1 MISIYM
7 NGENK
12 TKQISDW
19 SLYYDNKD
27 QELKLT
33 CHFPSGKKYTQPLTQ
48 CQVNPFEQI
57 KGNLLIVK
65 NKPKIDWIEKAESYG
80 RKYTVVYYPNNSRPY
95 VMLSE
100 NIQIVS
106 ETNLKNKDI
115 FQYFIQVAQAR
126 IEHAYEHNKGI
137 AENVLR
143 QLDKITPH
151 PDTVLHA
158 YCSVTNQKRQPPQHF
173 IYPFGINE
181 SQLTAVKQAFASQIS
196 IIEGPPGTGKTQTIL
211 NIVANILIN
220 NRTVAILSN
229 NNSAVENVYEK
240 LAKYQ
245 LDYLVAKLGSNY
257 KRKNFFDGELEV
269 SHQKQEYTISL
280 QRISNLTNTLI
291 EHLQAK
297 NQIAFLQAQIDE
309 LAIEKSCFQN
319 WQSENLTATNPELS
333 GKYQLPKDKITDLL
347 AYLDY
352 LDQRHISFKDRIQL
366 LLYFKIIRTKFIS
379 DLQKRKTLFYSLQ
392 LAYYEQQLNEKK
404 SLLKKYQ
411 QRLAANK
418 FESLLADLTNCSM
431 RYLKTHLSQI
441 IDHTATFTESDYQQR
456 FAEFTKRFPIIGS
469 STHSI
474 INSLGQGALI
484 DYLIIDEASQQDII
498 PGILGLGCAK
508 NVIIVGDRKQLPHVP
523 IKLDITPPHK
533 YYDCEKYSLLDSF
546 IGLFQDKV
554 PITLLKE
561 HYRCHPKIIQFCNK
575 QFYNEQL
582 IPMTKDNGEQALTL
596 IVTAPGNHTRNLTN
610 LRELDSLNKI
620 GWQDFTEEN
629 TGFIAP
635 YNNQIDLSQEHLP
648 LDIVKATTHKFQGR
662 ECDNI
667 IFSTVLDKKTNIQE
681 KLDFVDNPH
690 LINVAV
696 SRAKNKFILV
706 TGNDVFTENNKSIA
720 ALIRYIKYY
729 ADNDHIYQSPVI
741 SAFDLL
747 YEDYD
752 KSLEALNS
760 RLRKNDSE
768 YKSEQIIAQL
778 LREILEES
786 TFQTINYHQQ
796 VHLEQL
802 VSKTNN
808 SFTERELEY
817 MDNKA
822 SCDFVLYFKIGKNPI
837 AVIEVDG
844 GHHNKPEQ
852 KKRDQLKNTILAK
865 AGVPLLRLKTIESQI
880 EEKIKQFLS
889 QSIIAKDSDLRSNE
903 TE

>member
-33 CHFPSGKKYTQPLTQ
+33 SHFPSGKKYTQPLSQ

-65 NKPKIDWIEKAESYG
+65 DKSKIDWIEKAESYG
-80 RKYTVVYYPNNSRPY
+80 QKYTVVYYPNNSRPY
-95 VMLSE
+95 IMLSE

-106 ETNLKNKDI
+106 ETNLKNEDI
-115 FQYFIQVAQAR
+115 FQYFTQVAQAR
-126 IEHAYEHNKGI
+126 IEHADEHNKGI

-158 YCSVTNQKRQPPQHF
+158 YCSVTNQKRQPPQHL

-181 SQLTAVKQAFASQIS
+181 SQLKAVKQAFASQIS

-240 LAKYQ
+240 LAKDQ
-245 LDYLVAKLGSNY
+245 LDYLVAKLGSSD
-257 KRKNFFDGELEV
+257 KRKNFFGGELEL
-269 SHQKQEYTISL
+269 SLEKQEQTITL
-280 QRISNLTNTLI
+280 QKISELSNTLV
-291 EHLQAK
+291 EHLQAQ
-297 NQIAFLQAQIDE
+297 NQVAFLQAQIDE
-309 LAIEKSCFQN
+309 LTIEKGYLQQS
-319 WQSENLTATNPELS
+319 QSENLSSDTQQLS
-333 GKYQLPKDKITDLL
+333 KYQFSKEKITDLL
-347 AYLDY
+347 AYLNY
-352 LDQRHISFKDRIQL
+352 LAQRHISFKDRIQL

-379 DLQKRKTLFYSLQ
+379 DWQKRKTLFYTLQ

-523 IKLDITPPHK
+523 TKLDIKPPHE
-533 YYDCEKYSLLDSF
+533 YYNCEKYSLLDSF
-546 IGLFQDKV
+546 IGLFQDKI

-575 QFYNEQL
+575 QFYNDQL

-610 LRELDSLNKI
+610 LRELDSLNKV

-648 LDIVKATTHKFQGR
+648 SGIIKATTHKFQGR

-667 IFSTVLDKKTNIQE
+667 IFSTVLDKKLSSQQQLN
-681 KLDFVDNPH
+681 FVDDPH

-696 SRAKNKFILV
+696 SRAKNRFMLV
-706 TGNDVFTENNKSIA
+706 TGNDVFTKNNQSIA
-720 ALIRYIKYY
+720 ALIRYINYY

-747 YEDYD
+747 YQDYD

-760 RLRKNDSE
+760 RLRKNDSK

-778 LREILEES
+778 LRDILKES
-786 TFQTINYHQQ
+786 TYQTMLYHKQ
-796 VHLEQL
+796 VLLEQL
-802 VSKTNN
+802 VSKNNN
-808 SFTERELEY
+808 SFTELELEY
-817 MDNKA
+817 MHHKA
-822 SCDFVLYFKIGKNPI
+822 SCDFVLYFKTGKYPI

-844 GHHNKPEQ
+844 DDHSKPEQ
-852 KKRDQLKNTILAK
+852 RKRDQLKNAILDK

-880 EEKIKQFLS
+880 EDKIKQFLS
-889 QSIIAKDSDLRSNE
+889 QSMVVEREKF
-903 TE
+903 TGY

>member
-33 CHFPSGKKYTQPLTQ
+33 SHFPSGKKYTQPLSQ

-65 NKPKIDWIEKAESYG
+65 DKSKIDWIEKAESYG

-106 ETNLKNKDI
+106 ETNLKNEDI
-115 FQYFIQVAQAR
+115 FHYFTQVAQAR
-126 IEHAYEHNKGI
+126 IEHADEHNKGI

-181 SQLTAVKQAFASQIS
+181 SQLKAVKQAFASQIS

-240 LAKYQ
+240 LAKDQ
-245 LDYLVAKLGSNY
+245 LDYLVAKLGSSD
-257 KRKNFFDGELEV
+257 KRKNFFGGELEL
-269 SHQKQEYTISL
+269 SLEKQEQTISL
-280 QRISNLTNTLI
+280 QRISELSNTLV
-291 EHLQAK
+291 EHLQAQ
-297 NQIAFLQAQIDE
+297 NQVAFLQAQIEE
-309 LAIEKSCFQN
+309 LTIEKGYLQQS
-319 WQSENLTATNPELS
+319 QSENLSSDAQLLS
-333 GKYQLPKDKITDLL
+333 KYQFSKEKITDLL
-347 AYLDY
+347 AYLQY
-352 LDQRHISFKDRIQL
+352 LDQRRITFKDRIQL
-366 LLYFKIIRTKFIS
+366 LLNFKIIRTKFIS
-379 DLQKRKTLFYSLQ
+379 NWQKRQAIFNLLQ
-392 LAYYEQQLNEKK
+392 LAYYDQQLNEKK
-404 SLLKKYQ
+404 RLLKRYQ
-411 QRLAANK
+411 ERLEQNQ
-418 FESLLADLTNCSM
+418 FHSLLADLTRFSM
-431 RYLKTHLSQI
+431 QYLKAHLSQT
-441 IDHTATFTESDYQQR
+441 IDLKATFTDKDYQQR
-456 FAEFTKRFPIIGS
+456 FSEFTKRFPIIGS

-523 IKLDITPPHK
+523 TKLDIKPPHE

-546 IGLFQDKV
+546 IGLFQDKI

-575 QFYNEQL
+575 QFYNDQL

-610 LRELDSLNKI
+610 LRELDSLNKV

-648 LDIVKATTHKFQGR
+648 SGIIKATTHKFQGR

-667 IFSTVLDKKTNIQE
+667 IFSTVLDKKLSSQ
-681 KLDFVDNPH
+681 
-690 LINVAV
+690 
-696 SRAKNKFILV
+696 
-706 TGNDVFTENNKSIA
+706 
-720 ALIRYIKYY
+720 
-729 ADNDHIYQSPVI
+729 QQ
-741 SAFDLL
+741 L
-747 YEDYD
+747 Y
-752 KSLEALNS
+752 
-760 RLRKNDSE
+760 R
-768 YKSEQIIAQL
+768 
-778 LREILEES
+778 
-786 TFQTINYHQQ
+786 T
-796 VHLEQL
+796 
-802 VSKTNN
+802 
-808 SFTERELEY
+808 
-817 MDNKA
+817 
-822 SCDFVLYFKIGKNPI
+822 
-837 AVIEVDG
+837 
-844 GHHNKPEQ
+844 
-852 KKRDQLKNTILAK
+852 
-865 AGVPLLRLKTIESQI
+865 
-880 EEKIKQFLS
+880 
-889 QSIIAKDSDLRSNE
+889 
-903 TE
+903 

>member
-33 CHFPSGKKYTQPLTQ
+33 SHFPSGKKYTQPLSQ

-65 NKPKIDWIEKAESYG
+65 DKPKIDWIEKAESYG

-106 ETNLKNKDI
+106 ESNLKNEDI
-115 FQYFIQVAQAR
+115 FHYFTQVAQAR
-126 IEHAYEHNKGI
+126 IEHADEHNKGI

-158 YCSVTNQKRQPPQHF
+158 YCNVTNQKRQPPQHL

-181 SQLTAVKQAFASQIS
+181 SQLKAVKQAFASQIS

-240 LAKYQ
+240 LAKDQ
-245 LDYLVAKLGSNY
+245 LDYLVAKLGSSD
-257 KRKNFFDGELEV
+257 KRKNFFGGELEL
-269 SHQKQEYTISL
+269 SLEKQEQTITL
-280 QRISNLTNTLI
+280 QKISELSNTLV
-291 EHLQAK
+291 EHLQAQ
-297 NQIAFLQAQIDE
+297 NQVAFLQAQIDE
-309 LAIEKSCFQN
+309 LTIEKGYLQQS
-319 WQSENLTATNPELS
+319 QSENLSSDAQLLS
-333 GKYQLPKDKITDLL
+333 KYQFSKEKITDLL
-347 AYLDY
+347 AYLQY
-352 LDQRHISFKDRIQL
+352 LDQRRITFKDRIQL
-366 LLYFKIIRTKFIS
+366 LLNFKIIRTKFIS
-379 DLQKRKTLFYSLQ
+379 NWQKRQAIFNLLQ
-392 LAYYEQQLNEKK
+392 LAYYDQQLNEKN
-404 SLLKKYQ
+404 SLLKRYQ
-411 QRLAANK
+411 ERLEQNQ
-418 FESLLADLTNCSM
+418 FHSLLADLTRFSM
-431 RYLKTHLSQI
+431 QYLKAHLSQT
-441 IDHTATFTESDYQQR
+441 IDHKVTFTDKDYQQR
-456 FAEFTKRFPIIGS
+456 FSEFTKRFPIIGS

-523 IKLDITPPHK
+523 TKLDIKPPHE
-533 YYDCEKYSLLDSF
+533 YYNCEKYSLLDSF
-546 IGLFQDKV
+546 IGLFQDKI

-575 QFYNEQL
+575 QFYNDQL

-610 LRELDSLNKI
+610 LRELDSLNKV

-648 LDIVKATTHKFQGR
+648 SGIIKATTHKFQGR

-667 IFSTVLDKKTNIQE
+667 IFSTVLDKKLSSQQQLN
-681 KLDFVDNPH
+681 FVDDPN

-696 SRAKNKFILV
+696 SRAKNRFMLV
-706 TGNDVFTENNKSIA
+706 TGNDVFTKNNQSIA
-720 ALIRYIKYY
+720 ALIRYINYY
-729 ADNDHIYQSPVI
+729 ADNDHVYQSPVI

-747 YEDYD
+747 YQDYD

-760 RLRKNDSE
+760 RLRKHDSK
-768 YKSEQIIAQL
+768 YKSERIIAQL
-778 LREILEES
+778 LRDILKES
-786 TFQTINYHQQ
+786 TYQTMIYHQQ
-796 VHLEQL
+796 VLLEQL
-802 VSKTNN
+802 VSKNNN
-808 SFTERELEY
+808 SFTELELEY
-817 MDNKA
+817 MHHKA
-822 SCDFVLYFKIGKNPI
+822 SCDFVLYFKTGKYPI

-844 GHHNKPEQ
+844 DDHSKPEQ
-852 KKRDQLKNTILAK
+852 RKRDQLKNAILAK

-889 QSIIAKDSDLRSNE
+889 QSMVVEREKF
-903 TE
+903 TGY

>member
-33 CHFPSGKKYTQPLTQ
+33 SHFPSGKKYTQPLSQ

-65 NKPKIDWIEKAESYG
+65 DKAKIDWIEKAESYG

-106 ETNLKNKDI
+106 ETNLKNEDI
-115 FQYFIQVAQAR
+115 FHYFTQVAQAR
-126 IEHAYEHNKGI
+126 IEHADEHNKGI

-158 YCSVTNQKRQPPQHF
+158 YCSVINQKRQPPQHL

-181 SQLTAVKQAFASQIS
+181 SQLKAVKQAFASQIS

-240 LAKYQ
+240 LAKDQ
-245 LDYLVAKLGSNY
+245 LDYLVAKLGSSD
-257 KRKNFFDGELEV
+257 KRKNFFGGELEL
-269 SHQKQEYTISL
+269 SLEKQEQTITL
-280 QRISNLTNTLI
+280 QKISELSNTLV
-291 EHLQAK
+291 EHLQAQ
-297 NQIAFLQAQIDE
+297 NQVAFLQAQIDE
-309 LAIEKSCFQN
+309 LTIEKGYLQQS
-319 WQSENLTATNPELS
+319 QSENLSSVAQLLS
-333 GKYQLPKDKITDLL
+333 KYQFSKEKITDLL
-347 AYLDY
+347 AYLQY
-352 LDQRHISFKDRIQL
+352 LDQRRITFKDRIQL
-366 LLYFKIIRTKFIS
+366 LLNFKIIRTKFIS
-379 DLQKRKTLFYSLQ
+379 NWQKRQTIFNLLQ
-392 LAYYEQQLNEKK
+392 LAYYDQQLNEKK
-404 SLLKKYQ
+404 RLLKRYQ
-411 QRLAANK
+411 ERLEQNQ
-418 FESLLADLTNCSM
+418 FHSLLADLTRFSM
-431 RYLKTHLSQI
+431 QYLKAHLSQT
-441 IDHTATFTESDYQQR
+441 IDHKVTFTDKDYQQR
-456 FAEFTKRFPIIGS
+456 FSEFTKRFPIIGS

-523 IKLDITPPHK
+523 TKLDIKPPHE

-546 IGLFQDKV
+546 IGLFQDKI

-575 QFYNEQL
+575 QFYNDQL

-610 LRELDSLNKI
+610 LRELDSLNKV

-648 LDIVKATTHKFQGR
+648 SGIIKATTHKFQGR

-667 IFSTVLDKKTNIQE
+667 IFSTVLDKKLSSQQQLN
-681 KLDFVDNPH
+681 FVDDPN

-696 SRAKNKFILV
+696 SRAKNRFMLV
-706 TGNDVFTENNKSIA
+706 TGNDVFTKNNQSIA
-720 ALIRYIKYY
+720 ALIRYINYY
-729 ADNDHIYQSPVI
+729 ADNDHVYQSPVI

-747 YEDYD
+747 YQDYD

-760 RLRKNDSE
+760 RLRKHDSK
-768 YKSEQIIAQL
+768 YKSERIIAQL
-778 LREILEES
+778 LRDILKES
-786 TFQTINYHQQ
+786 TYQTMIYHQQ
-796 VHLEQL
+796 VLLEQL
-802 VSKTNN
+802 VSKNNN
-808 SFTERELEY
+808 SFTELELEY
-817 MDNKA
+817 MHHKA
-822 SCDFVLYFKIGKNPI
+822 SCDFVLYFKTGKYPI

-844 GHHNKPEQ
+844 DDHSKPEQ
-852 KKRDQLKNTILAK
+852 RKRDQLKNAILAK

-889 QSIIAKDSDLRSNE
+889 QSMVVEREKF
-903 TE
+903 TGY

>member
-106 ETNLKNKDI
+106 ETNLKNEDI
-115 FQYFIQVAQAR
+115 FQYFTQVAQAR

-143 QLDKITPH
+143 QLDKITLH

-158 YCSVTNQKRQPPQHF
+158 YCSVTNQKRQPPQYL

-280 QRISNLTNTLI
+280 QRINNLTNTLI

-366 LLYFKIIRTKFIS
+366 LLYFKIIRTKFIN
-379 DLQKRKTLFYSLQ
+379 DWQKRKTLFYSLQ

-411 QRLAANK
+411 QRLVANN
-418 FESLLADLTNCSM
+418 FEFLLADLTNCSM
-431 RYLKTHLSQI
+431 QYLKAHLSQT
-441 IDHTATFTESDYQQR
+441 IDLKATFTDKDYQQR
-456 FAEFTKRFPIIGS
+456 FSEFTKRFPIIGS

-667 IFSTVLDKKTNIQE
+667 IFSTVLDKKTNSQE

-706 TGNDVFTENNKSIA
+706 TGNDVFTKNNQSIA

-768 YKSEQIIAQL
+768 YKSEQIIDQL

-808 SFTERELEY
+808 NFTERELEY

-865 AGVPLLRLKTIESQI
+865 AGVPLLRIKTIESQI

-889 QSIIAKDSDLRSNE
+889 QSIIVKDSNLRSNE

>member
-33 CHFPSGKKYTQPLTQ
+33 SHFPSGKKYTQPLSQ

-65 NKPKIDWIEKAESYG
+65 DKPKIDWIEKAESYG

-106 ETNLKNKDI
+106 ESNLKNEDI
-115 FQYFIQVAQAR
+115 FHYFTQVAQAR
-126 IEHAYEHNKGI
+126 IEHADEHNKGI

-158 YCSVTNQKRQPPQHF
+158 YCSVINQKRQPPQHL

-181 SQLTAVKQAFASQIS
+181 SQLKAVKQAFASQIS

-240 LAKYQ
+240 LAKDQ
-245 LDYLVAKLGSNY
+245 LDYLVAKLGSSD
-257 KRKNFFDGELEV
+257 KRKNFFGGELEL
-269 SHQKQEYTISL
+269 SLEKQEQTITL
-280 QRISNLTNTLI
+280 QRISELSNTLV
-291 EHLQAK
+291 EHLQAQ
-297 NQIAFLQAQIDE
+297 NQVAFLQAQIDE
-309 LAIEKSCFQN
+309 LTIEKGYLQQS
-319 WQSENLTATNPELS
+319 QSENLSSDAQLLS
-333 GKYQLPKDKITDLL
+333 KYPFSKEKITDLL
-347 AYLDY
+347 AYLNY
-352 LDQRHISFKDRIQL
+352 LDQRRITFKDRIQL
-366 LLYFKIIRTKFIS
+366 LLNFKIIRTKFIS
-379 DLQKRKTLFYSLQ
+379 NWQKRQAIFNLLQ
-392 LAYYEQQLNEKK
+392 LAYYDQQLNEKK
-404 SLLKKYQ
+404 RLLKRYQ
-411 QRLAANK
+411 ERLEQNQ
-418 FESLLADLTNCSM
+418 FHSLLADLTRFSM
-431 RYLKTHLSQI
+431 QYLKAHLSQT
-441 IDHTATFTESDYQQR
+441 IDLKATFTDKDYQQR
-456 FAEFTKRFPIIGS
+456 FSEFTKRFPIIGS

-484 DYLIIDEASQQDII
+484 DYLITDEASQQDII

-523 IKLDITPPHK
+523 TKLDIKPPHE

-546 IGLFQDKV
+546 IGLFQDKI

-575 QFYNEQL
+575 QFYNDQL

-610 LRELDSLNKI
+610 LRELDSLNKV

-667 IFSTVLDKKTNIQE
+667 IFSTVLDKKTSKRE

-690 LINVAV
+690 LINVAI

-880 EEKIKQFLS
+880 EEKIKQFLN

-903 TE
+903 T

>member
-19 SLYYDNKD
+19 SLYYDNQD

-33 CHFPSGKKYTQPLTQ
+33 SHFPSGKKYTQPLTQ

-106 ETNLKNKDI
+106 ETNLKNEDI
-115 FQYFIQVAQAR
+115 FHYFTQVAQAR
-126 IEHAYEHNKGI
+126 IEHADEHNKSI

-158 YCSVTNQKRQPPQHF
+158 YCSVTNQKRQPPQHL

-181 SQLTAVKQAFASQIS
+181 SQLKAVKQAFASQIS

-240 LAKYQ
+240 LAKDQ
-245 LDYLVAKLGSNY
+245 LDYLVAKLGSSD
-257 KRKNFFDGELEV
+257 KRKNFFGGELEL
-269 SHQKQEYTISL
+269 SLEKQEQTITL
-280 QRISNLTNTLI
+280 QRISELSNTLV
-291 EHLQAK
+291 EHLQAQ
-297 NQIAFLQAQIDE
+297 NQVAFLQAQIDE
-309 LAIEKSCFQN
+309 LTIEKGYLQQS
-319 WQSENLTATNPELS
+319 QSENLLS
-333 GKYQLPKDKITDLL
+333 DAQLLSKYQFSKEKITDLL
-347 AYLDY
+347 AYLNY
-352 LDQRHISFKDRIQL
+352 LDQRRITFKDRIQL
-366 LLYFKIIRTKFIS
+366 LLNFKIIRTKFIS
-379 DLQKRKTLFYSLQ
+379 NWQKRQAIFNLLQ
-392 LAYYEQQLNEKK
+392 LAYYDQQLNEKNN
-404 SLLKKYQ
+404 LLKRYQ
-411 QRLAANK
+411 ERLEQNQ
-418 FESLLADLTNCSM
+418 FHSLLADLTRFSM
-431 RYLKTHLSQI
+431 QYLKAHLSQT
-441 IDHTATFTESDYQQR
+441 IDLKATFTDKDYQQR
-456 FAEFTKRFPIIGS
+456 FSEFTKRFPIIGS

-523 IKLDITPPHK
+523 TKLDIKPPHE

-546 IGLFQDKV
+546 IGLFQDKI

-575 QFYNEQL
+575 QFYNDQL

-610 LRELDSLNKI
+610 LRELDSLNKV

-667 IFSTVLDKKTNIQE
+667 IFSTVLDKKLSSQQQLN
-681 KLDFVDNPH
+681 FVDDPN

-696 SRAKNKFILV
+696 SRAKNRFMLV
-706 TGNDVFTENNKSIA
+706 TGNDVFTKNNQSIA
-720 ALIRYIKYY
+720 ALIRYINYY

-747 YEDYD
+747 YQDYD

-760 RLRKNDSE
+760 RLRKHDSK
-768 YKSEQIIAQL
+768 YKSERIIAQL
-778 LREILEES
+778 LRDILKES
-786 TFQTINYHQQ
+786 TYQTMIYHQQ
-796 VHLEQL
+796 VLLEQL
-802 VSKTNN
+802 VSKNNN
-808 SFTERELEY
+808 SFTELELEY
-817 MDNKA
+817 MHHKA
-822 SCDFVLYFKIGKNPI
+822 SCDFVLYFKTGKYPI

-844 GHHNKPEQ
+844 DDHSKPEQ
-852 KKRDQLKNTILAK
+852 RKRDQLKNAILAK

-889 QSIIAKDSDLRSNE
+889 QSMVVEREKF
-903 TE
+903 TGY

>member
-19 SLYYDNKD
+19 SLYYDNKN

-33 CHFPSGKKYTQPLTQ
+33 SHFPSGKKYTQPLSQ
-48 CQVNPFEQI
+48 CEVTPVEQV
-57 KGNLLIVK
+57 KGNLLIVN
-65 NKPKIDWIEKAESYG
+65 NKPKIDLIEKAEIYG
-80 RKYTVVYYPNNSRPY
+80 RKYTVVYYSNNARPY
-95 VMLSE
+95 VMLSD

-106 ETNLKNKDI
+106 ETNLKDEES
-115 FQYFIQVAQAR
+115 FHYFTQVAQVR
-126 IEHAYEHNKGI
+126 IEQANESNKGI

-158 YCSVTNQKRQPPQHF
+158 YCGVKNQKRQLPQHF

-211 NIVANILIN
+211 NIVANILLN
-220 NRTVAILSN
+220 NHTVAILSN

-240 LAKYQ
+240 LAKDQ
-245 LDYLVAKLGSNY
+245 LDYLVAKLGSSD
-257 KRKNFFDGELEV
+257 KRKDFFGGDLEV
-269 SHQKQEYTISL
+269 SHEKQEQTITLQTISD
-280 QRISNLTNTLI
+280 LTNTLT
-291 EHLQAK
+291 EHLQAQ
-297 NQIAFLQAQIDE
+297 NQVASLQAQIDE
-309 LAIEKSCFQN
+309 LTIEKRYLQK
-319 WQSENLTATNPELS
+319 WQSEHLTADPQPL
-333 GKYQLPKDKITDLL
+333 GKYQFSTEKITDLL
-347 AYLDY
+347 AYLHY
-352 LDQRHISFKDRIQL
+352 LAQRRISFKDRIQL
-366 LLYFKIIRTKFIS
+366 LLNFKIIRTTFIN
-379 DLQKRKTLFYSLQ
+379 DWQKRKALFYALQ
-392 LAYYEQQLNEKK
+392 LAYYEQQLDEKN
-404 SLLKKYQ
+404 SLLTRYQ
-411 QRLAANK
+411 QRLEENQFK
-418 FESLLADLTNCSM
+418 PLLTRLTHYSM
-431 RYLKTHLSQI
+431 QYLKAHLSQT
-441 IDHTATFTESDYQQR
+441 IDRKTTFTDKDYQQR

-523 IKLDITPPHK
+523 TKLDITPPHE

-546 IGLFQDKV
+546 MGLFQDKI

-575 QFYNEQL
+575 QFYDNQL
-582 IPMTKDNGEQALTL
+582 IPMTQDNGEQALTL
-596 IVTAPGNHTRNLTN
+596 VITALGNHTRNLTN

-648 LDIVKATTHKFQGR
+648 TGIIKATTHKFQGR

-667 IFSTVLDKKTNIQE
+667 IFSTVLDKKLSSQE
-681 KLDFVDNPH
+681 KLNFVDDPH

-696 SRAKNKFILV
+696 SRAKNKFMLV
-706 TGNDVFTENNKSIA
+706 TGNDVFTKNNQSIA

-729 ADNDHIYQSPVI
+729 ADNDHVYQSPVI

-747 YEDYD
+747 YQDYD

-760 RLRKNDSE
+760 RLRANDSE
-768 YKSEQIIAQL
+768 HKSEQIIAQL
-778 LREILEES
+778 LREILKES
-786 TFQTINYHQQ
+786 AYQTMICHKQ
-796 VHLEQL
+796 VLLGQL

-808 SFTERELEY
+808 SFTERELDY
-817 MDNKA
+817 MHNKA
-822 SCDFVLYFKIGKNPI
+822 SCDFVFYFKTGKNPI

-844 GHHNKPEQ
+844 GDHNKPEQ
-852 KKRDQLKNTILAK
+852 RERDHLKNAILDK
-865 AGVPLLRLKTIESQI
+865 AGVPLLRLKTIESHI

-889 QSIIAKDSDLRSNE
+889 QSVMAER
-903 TE
+903 

>member
-33 CHFPSGKKYTQPLTQ
+33 SHFPSGKKYTQPLSQ

-65 NKPKIDWIEKAESYG
+65 DKPKIDWIEKAESYG
-80 RKYTVVYYPNNSRPY
+80 RKYTVVYYPNHSRPY

-106 ETNLKNKDI
+106 ETNLKNEDI
-115 FQYFIQVAQAR
+115 FHYFTQVAQAR
-126 IEHAYEHNKGI
+126 IEHADEHNKGI

-158 YCSVTNQKRQPPQHF
+158 YCSVTNQKRQPPQHL

-181 SQLTAVKQAFASQIS
+181 SQLKAVKQAFASQIS

-240 LAKYQ
+240 LAKDQ
-245 LDYLVAKLGSNY
+245 LDYLVAKLGSSD
-257 KRKNFFDGELEV
+257 KRKNFFGGELEL
-269 SHQKQEYTISL
+269 SLEKQEQTITL
-280 QRISNLTNTLI
+280 QRISELSNTLV
-291 EHLQAK
+291 EHLQAQ
-297 NQIAFLQAQIDE
+297 NQVAFLQAQIDE
-309 LAIEKSCFQN
+309 LTIEKGYLQQS
-319 WQSENLTATNPELS
+319 QSENLSSDAQLLS
-333 GKYQLPKDKITDLL
+333 KYQFSKEKITDLL
-347 AYLDY
+347 AYLQY
-352 LDQRHISFKDRIQL
+352 LDQRRITFKDRIQL
-366 LLYFKIIRTKFIS
+366 LLNFKIIRTKFIS
-379 DLQKRKTLFYSLQ
+379 NWQKRQAIFNLLQ
-392 LAYYEQQLNEKK
+392 LAYYDQQLNEKK
-404 SLLKKYQ
+404 RLLKRYQ
-411 QRLAANK
+411 ERLEQNQ
-418 FESLLADLTNCSM
+418 FHSLLADLTRFSM
-431 RYLKTHLSQI
+431 QYLKAHLSQT
-441 IDHTATFTESDYQQR
+441 IDLKATFTDKDYQQR
-456 FAEFTKRFPIIGS
+456 FSEFTKRFPIIGS

-523 IKLDITPPHK
+523 TKLDIKPPHE
-533 YYDCEKYSLLDSF
+533 YYNCEKYSLLDSF
-546 IGLFQDKV
+546 IGLFQDKI

-575 QFYNEQL
+575 QFYNDQL

-610 LRELDSLNKI
+610 LRELDSLNKV

-648 LDIVKATTHKFQGR
+648 SGIIKATTHKFQGR

-667 IFSTVLDKKTNIQE
+667 IFSTVLDKKLSSQQQLN
-681 KLDFVDNPH
+681 FVDDPH

-696 SRAKNKFILV
+696 SRAKNRFMLV
-706 TGNDVFTENNKSIA
+706 TGNDVFTKNNQSIA
-720 ALIRYIKYY
+720 ALIRYINYY

-747 YEDYD
+747 YQDYD

-760 RLRKNDSE
+760 RLRKNDSK

-778 LREILEES
+778 LRDILKES
-786 TFQTINYHQQ
+786 TYQTMLYHKQ
-796 VHLEQL
+796 VLLEQL
-802 VSKTNN
+802 VSKNNN
-808 SFTERELEY
+808 SFTELELEY
-817 MDNKA
+817 MHHKA
-822 SCDFVLYFKIGKNPI
+822 SCDFVLYFKTGKYPI

-844 GHHNKPEQ
+844 DDHSKPEQ
-852 KKRDQLKNTILAK
+852 RKRDQLKNAILDK

-889 QSIIAKDSDLRSNE
+889 QSMVVEREKF
-903 TE
+903 TGY

>member
-33 CHFPSGKKYTQPLTQ
+33 SHFPSGKKYTQPLSQ

-65 NKPKIDWIEKAESYG
+65 DKSKIDWIEKAESYG

-106 ETNLKNKDI
+106 ETNLKNEDI
-115 FQYFIQVAQAR
+115 FHYFTQVAQAR
-126 IEHAYEHNKGI
+126 IEHADEHNKGI

-158 YCSVTNQKRQPPQHF
+158 YCSVTNQKRQPPQNL

-181 SQLTAVKQAFASQIS
+181 SQLKAVKQAFASQIS

-240 LAKYQ
+240 LAKDQ
-245 LDYLVAKLGSNY
+245 LDYLVAKLGSSD
-257 KRKNFFDGELEV
+257 KRKNFFGGELEL
-269 SHQKQEYTISL
+269 SLEKQEQTITL
-280 QRISNLTNTLI
+280 QRISELSNTLF
-291 EHLQAK
+291 EHLQAQ
-297 NQIAFLQAQIDE
+297 NQVAFLQAQIDE
-309 LAIEKSCFQN
+309 LTIEKGYLQQS
-319 WQSENLTATNPELS
+319 QSENLSSDAQLLS
-333 GKYQLPKDKITDLL
+333 KYQFSKEKITDLL
-347 AYLDY
+347 AYLNY
-352 LDQRHISFKDRIQL
+352 LDQRRITFKDRIQL
-366 LLYFKIIRTKFIS
+366 LLNFNIIRTKFIS
-379 DLQKRKTLFYSLQ
+379 NWQKRQAIFNLLQ
-392 LAYYEQQLNEKK
+392 LAYYDQQLNEKNN
-404 SLLKKYQ
+404 LLKRYQ
-411 QRLAANK
+411 ERLEQNQ
-418 FESLLADLTNCSM
+418 FHSLLADLTRFSM
-431 RYLKTHLSQI
+431 QYLKAHLSQT
-441 IDHTATFTESDYQQR
+441 IDLKVTFTDKDYQPR
-456 FAEFTKRFPIIGS
+456 FSEFTKRFPIIGS

-523 IKLDITPPHK
+523 TKLDIKPPHE

-546 IGLFQDKV
+546 IGLFQDKI

-575 QFYNEQL
+575 QFYNDQL

-610 LRELDSLNKI
+610 LRELDSLNKV

-648 LDIVKATTHKFQGR
+648 SGIIKATTHKFQGR

-667 IFSTVLDKKTNIQE
+667 IFSTVLDKKLSSQQQLN
-681 KLDFVDNPH
+681 FVDDPN

-696 SRAKNKFILV
+696 SRAKNRFMLV
-706 TGNDVFTENNKSIA
+706 TGNDVFTKNNQSIA
-720 ALIRYIKYY
+720 ALIRYINYY
-729 ADNDHIYQSPVI
+729 ADNDHVYQSPVI

-747 YEDYD
+747 YQDYD

-760 RLRKNDSE
+760 RLRKHDSK
-768 YKSEQIIAQL
+768 YKSERIIAQL
-778 LREILEES
+778 LRDILKES
-786 TFQTINYHQQ
+786 NYQTMIYHQQ
-796 VHLEQL
+796 VLLEQL
-802 VSKTNN
+802 VSKNNN
-808 SFTERELEY
+808 SFTELELEY
-817 MDNKA
+817 MHHKA
-822 SCDFVLYFKIGKNPI
+822 SCDFVLYFKTGKYPI

-844 GHHNKPEQ
+844 DDHSKPEQ
-852 KKRDQLKNTILAK
+852 RKRDQLKNAILAK

-889 QSIIAKDSDLRSNE
+889 QSMVVEREKF
-903 TE
+903 TGY